1 MHKQRRRAGG
11 SHGRGNLARHMARL
25 PHAGDHNAARHTRQQ
40 SDRAHK
46 AIIQNIRK
54 RAQRIRFQRQHAA
67 AFGKVRMGDNSIH
80 ATLYEAAT
88 LKGQ

>member
-1 MHKQRRRAGG
+1 
-11 SHGRGNLARHMARL
+11 MARF
-25 PHAGDHNAARHTRQQ
+25 PHAGNHNAARHTREQTY
-40 SDRAHK
+40 RTHK

-67 AFGKVRMGDNSIH
+67 AFSKVRMGAKSIH

>member
-1 MHKQRRRAGG
+1 
-11 SHGRGNLARHMARL
+11 MARL
-25 PHAGDHNAARHTRQQ
+25 PHARNHNPARHTRQQ
-40 SDRAHK
+40 ADRAHK

-54 RAQRIRFQRQHAA
+54 CAQRIRFQRQHAA
-67 AFGKVRMGDNSIH
+67 AFGKVRMGAKSIH

>member
-1 MHKQRRRAGG
+1 MTRF
-11 SHGRGNLARHMARL
+11 
-25 PHAGDHNAARHTRQQ
+25 PHAGDDNTARDTREQ
-40 SDRAHK
+40 AHRTDE
-46 AIIQNIRK
+46 AIIQTVRK

>member
-1 MHKQRRRAGG
+1 
-11 SHGRGNLARHMARL
+11 MARF
-25 PHAGDHNAARHTRQQ
+25 PHAGDNNAARDTRQQ
-40 SDRAHK
+40 THRAHK

-67 AFGKVRMGDNSIH
+67 AFGKVRMGAKSIH
-80 ATLYEAAT
+80 ATLYEAAA

>member
-1 MHKQRRRAGG
+1 MHKQRWRAGG

-25 PHAGDHNAARHTRQQ
+25 PHARNHNAARNTREQPN
-40 SDRAHK
+40 RAHK

-67 AFGKVRMGDNSIH
+67 AFGKVRMGAKSIH

>member
-1 MHKQRRRAGG
+1 MHKQRWRAGG

-25 PHAGDHNAARHTRQQ
+25 PHAGDHNAARNTRQQ
-40 SDRAHK
+40 ADRAHK